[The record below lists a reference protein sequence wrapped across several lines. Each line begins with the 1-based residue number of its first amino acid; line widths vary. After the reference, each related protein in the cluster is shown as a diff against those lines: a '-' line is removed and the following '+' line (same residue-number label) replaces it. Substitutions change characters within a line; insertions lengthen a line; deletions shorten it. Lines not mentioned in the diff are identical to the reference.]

1 MQTKVAAWFGR
12 LGEVVRGFS
21 IAQRTIALIGIAA
34 VVLGTVALVSWLSKP
49 AYSPLF
55 SGLQAADANSIVE
68 QLRADGVP
76 YELAD
81 GGGTVMVPQD
91 KVYDERL
98 KAAANGL
105 PTSKTQGYSLLDDM
119 GVTSSE
125 FQQSVTFKRA
135 LEGELAAT
143 ISAMDGVQTASV
155 QLAIPKETVFAK
167 QKADPTASV
176 FIQTDNGVTLSSDQ
190 VQAIVH
196 LTSASIEGMDAK
208 NVSVVDASGK
218 VLSAA
223 GVGVTGST
231 DQQASDYEEK
241 VRNSVQAMLDRV
253 VGPGNASV
261 VVAADMSSE
270 SAQRVEESF
279 TTPDNAPA
287 LNESTTTEKYTG
299 TGAGSSGVLGPD
311 NIAVPDGAN
320 GNGTFDSESSTRN
333 NAVNK
338 VTENRTIP
346 AGVLNRQTVSV
357 AVDQAAAAGVSMAN
371 LSTLVSTAAGIDT
384 KRGDQVTVEVM
395 PFNAA
400 GAQAAAQA
408 LADAQAQEAAQRQ
421 FELIRTLI
429 IVGGIALLAII
440 GLLAYARW
448 SRRQNREPV
457 DLEELQQVTPELEAP
472 LTVDIKEPAPEPVPV
487 AAAPVRRQVAPAP
500 VTTAIPLPAAPP
512 ELDPHA
518 AAVERKR
525 AEIDALAGSDPER
538 TAEFLRSLM
547 DERTPA

>member
-1 MQTKVAAWFGR
+1 MPTKVSAWFAR
-12 LGEVVRGFS
+12 FGEAVRGFS

-34 VVLGTVALVSWLSKP
+34 LVLGTVALVSWLSKP

-76 YELAD
+76 YQLAD

-105 PTSKTQGYSLLDDM
+105 PTSKAQGYSLLDDM

-125 FQQSVTFKRA
+125 FQQSVTYKRA
-135 LEGELAAT
+135 IEGELAAT

-155 QLAIPKETVFAK
+155 QLAIPEETVFAK

-176 FIQTDNGVTLSSDQ
+176 FIQTDNGATLTADQ

-223 GVGVTGST
+223 GVGTLGST

-241 VRNSVQAMLDRV
+241 VRNSVQAMLDKV

-270 SAQRVEESF
+270 SAERVEESF
-279 TTPDNAPA
+279 TTPTDAPA

-346 AGVLNRQTVSV
+346 AGVLSRQTVSV

-384 KRGDQVTVEVM
+384 RRGDQVTVQVM
-395 PFNAA
+395 PFNAT

-408 LADAQAQEAAQRQ
+408 LADAQAQEAAKRQ

-429 IVGGIALLAII
+429 IVGGIALLALI

-472 LTVDIKEPAPEPVPV
+472 PTVAIRDPEPEPVPV
-487 AAAPVRRQVAPAP
+487 VAAPVRRQVESGP
-500 VTTAIPLPAAPP
+500 VTTAIPLPAGPP
-512 ELDPHA
+512 ELDPQA
-518 AAVERKR
+518 LAVERKR

-547 DERTPA
+547 DDRTPA